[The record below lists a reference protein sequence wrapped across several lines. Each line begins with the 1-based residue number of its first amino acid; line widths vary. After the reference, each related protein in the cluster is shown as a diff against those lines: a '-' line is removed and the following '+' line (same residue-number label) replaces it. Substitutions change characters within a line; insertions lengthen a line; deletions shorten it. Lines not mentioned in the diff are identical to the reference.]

1 MSTGI
6 GANYGS
12 FPAAA
17 GNAAAPAAA
26 GGKAAGKGL
35 GWLAAVPILG
45 SLLENIGS
53 GKRERQ
59 ARAHNKK
66 MWDLQNAY
74 NHPTQQMARLQE
86 AGLNPRL
93 IYGSSPG
100 SATGNAGAIAPGKA
114 PEYKMNAVGAVTA
127 YNNTRAITAQTQN
140 LNAMSRLSDAKTL
153 REIYGGRKD
162 KVMTEA
168 VEKAKTAIA
177 EGIFAE
183 NQTKSLKYAQEL
195 VNTNVMTQT
204 EAARV
209 ERYLEENKKLKAD
222 RRLTS
227 EKLLFQKFVSKLA
240 KDGFTVND
248 PKYLRLLVTRLEESG
263 SLDHINNEVS
273 KFLRS
278 PVQYFKQYLAD
289 LFIQPFT
296 KQTYFD

>member
-12 FPAAA
+12 LPAT
-17 GNAAAPAAA
+17 GNASAPAST
-26 GGKAAGKGL
+26 GGKSGGKGL
-35 GWLAAVPILG
+35 GWLAALPIVG

-66 MWDLQNAY
+66 MWDLQNQY

-114 PEYKMNAVGAVTA
+114 PEYKMNTVGAVTA
-127 YNNTRAITAQTQN
+127 FNNTRAITAQTQN

-153 REIYGGRKD
+153 REIYGGKKD
-162 KVMTEA
+162 KVISDAYMRGKE
-168 VEKAKTAIA
+168 AIA
-177 EGIFAE
+177 EGIINE
-183 NQTKSLKYAQEL
+183 YQTKSLKYAQNL
-195 VNTNVMTQT
+195 VETNVMSQT

-209 ERYLEENKKLKAD
+209 ERYIEENKKIKAD

-263 SLDHINNEVS
+263 SLDHINNEVT

-278 PVQYFKQYLAD
+278 PLQYFNQYLQD
-289 LFIQPFT
+289 LFLQPFT
-296 KQTYFD
+296 NQTYFD